1 LTEAPRAIDKDRV
14 DSTLEK
20 IREKLEAGDIQDA
33 IEILTRLH
41 PADLADAFTEL
52 DEQEQSALLP
62 RLDLQSAA
70 DLMEELQDQA
80 AADFAE
86 SLPTDLLADLLDEM
100 QPDEAA
106 DVLGDISRQRAA
118 QALSEMEDLDEVLPL
133 LGHEDETAGGRMTT
147 SFVGLLPDSTA
158 QQAIEFLRHRDPE
171 AETPYYLYVID
182 HDGQLTGVLGLRE
195 LVIAPPNA
203 TISSI
208 MDPQVFHVDV
218 KADQE
223 EAARIMARY
232 DLAGLPVV
240 DEAGKMVGVITYDD
254 LFDVLEEEATEDIYR
269 LANVPS
275 AELSLDSPIHVA
287 IRQRL
292 PWLFLNTFTALFAS
306 WVISNFEPVLAQVA
320 VLAVFQ
326 SVVAALGGNAAT
338 QSLAIMVRAIALGTV
353 ELQEVWRTLVK
364 EALTGLLQGV
374 TIGASVGLGVFLWK
388 GNPVLGI
395 ILGVALI
402 GNMLIAVIVGTL
414 IPLVLRWLN
423 QDPALASSV
432 LVTAVT
438 DSFGFA
444 LFLGLAAL
452 FLPYL
457 R

>member
-1 LTEAPRAIDKDRV
+1 MAEPSRPIDKDRV
-14 DSTLEK
+14 DSTLEE
-20 IREKLEAGDIQDA
+20 IRSKLEAGQIQEA
-33 IEILTRLH
+33 IRVLTRLH
-41 PADLADAFTEL
+41 PADLADTFAEL
-52 DEQEQSALLP
+52 DVQEQSALLP

-70 DLMEELQDQA
+70 DLMEELQDKA

-86 SLPTDLLADLLDEM
+86 SLPTTLLADVLDEM

-118 QALSEMEDLDEVLPL
+118 QALSEMEDISEVLPL

-147 SFVGLLPDSTA
+147 SFVALLPDSTA
-158 QQAIEFLRHRDPE
+158 EEAIEYLRHRDPE

-182 HDGQLTGVLGLRE
+182 HDRQLVGVVGLRD
-195 LVIAPPNA
+195 LVIAQPVA
-203 TISSI
+203 TIGSI
-208 MDPQVFHVDV
+208 MDPQAFHVDAQ
-218 KADQE
+218 ADQE

-232 DLAGLPVV
+232 DLASLPVV

-269 LANVPS
+269 LANVSSP
-275 AELSLDSPIHVA
+275 ELGLDSPIRLA

-306 WVISNFEPVLAQVA
+306 WVISNFEPILAQVA

-353 ELQEVWRTLVK
+353 EFQAVWRMLAK

-374 TIGASVGLGVFLWK
+374 TIGACVGVGVFLWK
-388 GNPVLGI
+388 GNPMLGL
-395 ILGVALI
+395 ILTVALI

-414 IPLVLRWLN
+414 VPLILRWLN

>member
-1 LTEAPRAIDKDRV
+1 LAEASQPIDKDRV
-14 DSTLEK
+14 DSTLDE
-20 IREKLEAGDIQDA
+20 IRAKLEAGHVQEAIQV
-33 IEILTRLH
+33 LTRLH
-41 PADLADAFTEL
+41 PADLADTFAEL
-52 DEQEQSALLP
+52 DVQERSALLP

-86 SLPTDLLADLLDEM
+86 SLPTDLLADVLDEM

-118 QALSEMEDLDEVLPL
+118 QALSEMEDIAEVLPL

-147 SFVGLLPDSTA
+147 SYVALHPDSTA
-158 QQAIEFLRHRDPE
+158 QQAIEYLRHRDPE

-182 HDGQLTGVLGLRE
+182 HKQHLAGVVGLRD
-195 LVIAPPNA
+195 LVIANPDA
-203 TISSI
+203 TIGSI
-208 MDPQVFHVDV
+208 MDPQVFQVDV
-218 KADQE
+218 QADQE

-240 DEAGKMVGVITYDD
+240 DKAGRLLGVITYDD

-275 AELSLDSPIHVA
+275 AQLSIDSPIHLA

-338 QSLAIMVRAIALGTV
+338 QSLAIMVRAIALGTI
-353 ELQEVWRTLVK
+353 ELRAVWRTLTK
-364 EALTGLLQGV
+364 EALTGLLQGI
-374 TIGASVGLGVFLWK
+374 TIGTSVGLGVFLWK
-388 GNPVLGI
+388 GNP
-395 ILGVALI
+395 ILGLILSIALV

-414 IPLVLRWLN
+414 IPLILKWLN

-438 DSFGFA
+438 DSFGFG

-457 R
+457 K

>member
-1 LTEAPRAIDKDRV
+1 MAEPSRAIDKERV
-14 DSTLEK
+14 DSTLEE
-20 IREKLEAGDIQDA
+20 IREKLEAGHIQDA

-52 DEQEQSALLP
+52 DVQEQSALLP
-62 RLDLQSAA
+62 QLDLQSAA

-118 QALSEMEDLDEVLPL
+118 QALSEMEDLAEVLPL

-147 SFVGLLPDSTA
+147 SFVSLLPDSTA

-203 TISSI
+203 TIGSI
-208 MDPQVFHVDV
+208 MDPQVFHVDAR
-218 KADQE
+218 ADQE

-275 AELSLDSPIHVA
+275 AELSLDSPVHVA

-353 ELQEVWRTLVK
+353 ELQEVWRTLLK

-388 GNPVLGI
+388 GNPMLGL

-402 GNMLIAVIVGTL
+402 GNMLIAVIMGTL
-414 IPLVLRWLN
+414 IPLVLKWLN